1 MKINDS
7 NSSYN
12 SLYEA
17 TQSQKKATQVAN
29 SKTENNEVVYEKG
42 NQQEDNTIKSDYS
55 HLKSTKYVVDKSE
68 IESMKAELDEKVQ
81 QSFIQMAK
89 SVMGDQYVGY
99 RDAIESIIMDKE
111 NTATPEM
118 IEQAKIDVSEGGYW
132 SAENT
137 SDRILN
143 LAKALSGGNPE
154 KSDMLKEAFLAGF
167 EKAEESWGGSLPE
180 ICQETKEAVL
190 QGFEDW
196 ENEIES

>member
-81 QSFIQMAK
+81 QSFK
-89 SVMGDQYVGY
+89 GHTW
-99 RDAIESIIMDKE
+99 E
-111 NTATPEM
+111 PF
-118 IEQAKIDVSEGGYW
+118 
-132 SAENT
+132 T
-137 SDRILN
+137 SPGHLN
-143 LAKALSGGNPE
+143 NVCELL
-154 KSDMLKEAFLAGF
+154 
-167 EKAEESWGGSLPE
+167 
-180 ICQETKEAVL
+180 
-190 QGFEDW
+190 
-196 ENEIES
+196 